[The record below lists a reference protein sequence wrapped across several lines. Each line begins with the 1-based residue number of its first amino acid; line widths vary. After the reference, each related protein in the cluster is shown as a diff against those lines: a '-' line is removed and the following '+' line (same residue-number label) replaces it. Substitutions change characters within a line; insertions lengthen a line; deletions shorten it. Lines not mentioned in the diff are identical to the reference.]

1 MAALTVEPVQRPT
14 TPKTMVSLDAP
25 RELKNDRGVRR
36 ALAGTQKLIRPT
48 FSSSV

>member
-14 TPKTMVSLDAP
+14 TSKTTAALDAP
-25 RELKNDRGVRR
+25 RELKHNRGVRR
-36 ALAGTQKLIRPT
+36 ALAGTRQLQRPT